1 MTPSQNRAIVPTI
14 THVEPPVPG
23 FTTAS
28 RVATFVDVHGRPQR
42 SVTPA
47 VTPTVPTTEH
57 RVASYQVRRDS
68 IRRSVGIPPVP
79 LVTELGV
86 PAFLSRVFVHV
97 HELRGHATLPRSF

>member
-47 VTPTVPTTEH
+47 VTPTMLTTEH
-57 RVASYQVRRDS
+57 RIVIYQVRRDS
-68 IRRSVGIPPVP
+68 THPSVGIPPFRQR
-79 LVTELGV
+79 
-86 PAFLSRVFVHV
+86 FLNVR
-97 HELRGHATLPRSF
+97 